1 MSKLRSLIVWSIVFT
16 QVWTPVLAQTL
27 PISVDRN
34 VAGQKPTVGVTNGVP
49 VVNIAPPSAGGV
61 SNNRYTQF
69 NVGPSGVV
77 LNNSGGASQTQLAGQ
92 VAGNVMLGNQRA
104 TTILNQVTAPNPSQ
118 LMGTL
123 EVAGNRAN
131 VIVANPAG
139 ITCNGCGF
147 LNADRATLTTG
158 RPQVGPDGNIALEVA
173 GGKLRVEG
181 QGLNGTAA
189 SQVDLIA
196 RTLEINAGVWADR
209 LNVTAGAARVDYAT
223 GNATAGTGEGPAPV
237 VALDTAALGGMYAN
251 SIRLIGTEAG
261 VGVNVG
267 GNLVALT
274 GDLEVSASGD
284 VRIAPSAAVQ
294 AARDLR
300 LASGRD
306 VAVDGAAQA
315 AGNVALAAGGNAAIT
330 GAVGAGGSIDVNAA
344 GNVSVA
350 AQASVQT
357 QGALRV
363 AAGQDLSLG
372 GSLLMGGQDVR
383 VESARNVRIGGDI
396 APGGTPPGGGAGT
409 GNAGSGGSSSGS
421 GSGSGSAAGGSN
433 AGNGGTAGTATGA
446 AQVGTNSSGLVTAA
460 GAVALKAGRDMVLP
474 GQVTAAGALHAQAGG
489 DLTTGATAQ
498 IQSGGPAQIRA
509 SADLN
514 LGGLVGARG
523 DLSLMAGRD
532 ARVTGKGSAT
542 GRIGID
548 AARDLRMDAPAQ
560 WDAEGEIAAKA
571 GAGMTLAGTLRANGN
586 TALTA
591 GQTLAVDGTI
601 TAASGSMTVL
611 TDGDVALGANAQL
624 AAAGP
629 VGLTAGGSLQSLGKV
644 TSLKDLS
651 MQAAR
656 DMTLDGATLA
666 TGDLQVQA
674 GETLATSSA
683 SRQQADGSVT
693 AMAGDAS
700 LAGAFIAG
708 QSAQI
713 TTQGS
718 LRVDGTLL
726 ADAGTLQAASGGD
739 MTLGSAS
746 TLQAAQQLTAQAG
759 GNLLANGAL
768 SGEADIHLSA
778 DSRAELNGKT
788 VANGTL
794 RAEAGTDLTVGQGG
808 LAQGNANLFLGAGQ
822 DLRVAGTAG
831 TAEPAAGQAG
841 LLQAQAARDLFVTGL
856 VTAGTPASLTAQRNL
871 GVDGTVAALAGNLTA
886 DAGGQ
891 LRVGATGRMQAA
903 QNLTA
908 QSGADLASD
917 GVIVAGG
924 GLTLAASGDARL
936 GGTAAALGEAGA
948 GNFLVSGRD
957 VIAKQGA
964 QLQAA
969 GTLTAQAQR
978 DVSAAGALASVGD
991 MMLSAA
997 RDARVDGTAASDAN
1011 LTLTGR
1017 NVAVG
1022 AAGLAQAAGTLTS
1035 TAQGTLLAA
1044 GSMLAG
1050 ITQTLSAGSGM
1061 TLNGTVA
1068 ALEGDLKLETQNG
1081 NLDTGSASS
1090 LQAGAALTATA
1101 GGALNLMGSAAA
1113 GQAMTLRAGGD
1124 AALGGVA
1131 ATQAGNVTID
1141 AQGALSTTA
1150 DGRIQSAAD
1159 IGLRSGSLLKNAGIV
1174 SAAGAASLL
1183 SDTGLTNTGSVLA
1196 GGDVTAT
1203 AKSALNNSGRFI
1215 AGVGEDGTL
1224 SLPGSVNLTAAFI
1237 THPGIS
1243 AAGKDMTL
1251 AAGGMDMSGGNVS
1264 AVGKLGL
1271 TTSGDITTR
1280 NAVLHG
1286 GSVDIAAANLRNQDG
1301 KITSAGEAV
1310 VKLGGELDNTA
1321 GLIAAAGDAR
1331 IDAARIGNAGG
1342 TLAGANLTL
1351 VATGTVDNQGGLI
1364 QADDTLTLNAASL
1377 DNRATLTAS
1386 GSPPKGVLAK
1396 TATIV
1401 AGGINNQSG
1410 AISAGQDLTLD
1421 TGDLD
1426 NTGGNIAAERYA
1438 TIKAAMLKNHQGK
1451 LLAGERLAVTI
1462 HALQGLG
1469 LLQSAQDLSFTY
1481 TGSLNQT
1488 GDLAAGRDLTMSVG
1502 GNMDN
1507 SATVSAG
1514 RDLTITANALNNQAS
1529 GELLAGRNNT
1539 INVTNGLTNS
1549 GLIDGGATHINAGRV
1564 DNFGRIYGNTIAIR
1578 AGEIVNGAG
1587 PGGGAVIASRG
1598 DLDIGVGSL
1607 VNREHGLI
1615 YAAGDMRIG
1624 SALDA
1629 NRKAI
1634 GQAASL
1640 VNASATIE
1648 AAGNAVISAVSLQ
1661 NINTNYASEVV
1672 PVLTV
1677 PKVYVTPAGSTEMYD
1692 MESNWFCVKDR
1703 PRCEKGIDLLE
1714 NDSQHGFLLPSDNY
1728 PASRYGPPF
1737 DYAPWYTGITDD
1749 EGPIARVE
1757 VPRRILCSITND
1769 IEVCTPETRFGDN
1782 WVYPPV
1788 THPYGTD
1795 ERVWAVFGVTP
1806 PVGPEPQWVPRDP
1819 PCRANDGAC
1828 HAAEKV
1834 RRQAYE
1840 EAHYAYKVPFDE
1852 LDARIAAFNLDF
1864 QNRMRYTLT
1873 IYDVQETVTETRTIS
1888 SDPGKILSGG
1898 AMTLVGTVT
1907 NDKSQIAAG
1916 GSLSVSGPA
1925 INNIGA
1931 GGERVV
1937 TRVGRAILSQPSGR
1951 KRKEHIEDYNRT
1963 LAAEPIELPVGTSG
1977 GNLSVSLSGA
1987 APGANGATATGPVL
2001 VASLGLPGGNVVR
2014 TVSNPA
2020 TIPDSQLFAVNGTP
2034 DAPYV
2039 VATDPRFIGNHESVS
2054 SDYLFGLLQQPGAPV
2069 GNAGASGAIK
2079 TGLGNTP
2086 GGLNALIPAD
2096 AKFLTPSG
2104 EPRRLGDGFYEQ
2116 KLVSDQILATTGQ
2129 RFLDGFGDND
2139 SQYKQLLANGAQFAL
2154 NNGIKLG
2161 AALTDSQQR
2170 QLTTDLVWLVE
2181 QTITLPDGTTET
2193 VLVPQVYLL
2202 VREGD
2207 LKGDGTLMAGRDVK
2221 LAADGDITNSGTIG
2235 ARDAT
2240 VMTAANIVNQAGGRI
2255 QGAVVDLAARED
2267 LINLVSLIKGDNV
2280 ALSAGRDIALTST
2293 SASENNGATWGS
2305 YVSGVSRVDA
2315 GNLSMQAG
2323 RDINLTA
2330 AQVTATEDARLQAGR
2345 DINLATLQESHGES
2359 LVRNKKN
2366 RHDLSTGSE
2375 VGSSIAA
2382 DGNVTLIAGQDVNAR
2397 AADVTAGE
2405 QLAVAAGRDINI
2417 GAGEA
2422 SASARDEMYYKTKGF
2437 LSSKSTHSVDSQ
2449 AWTQAQGST
2458 FSGDAAVFQAGRDFS
2473 LNASQVV
2480 TTNDLVVD
2488 AGRDLSVTAG
2498 TNTYGES
2505 HYKRVKKSGLSTG
2518 GLGISYK
2525 SSDAKSLQTVDW
2537 MTQSDARSLLGATGG
2552 NVIITGGR
2560 DVLIAGSDVV
2570 AGRAAGDTKG
2580 KTGNIDIQGGNVAI
2594 VAGRDVETTH
2604 SEYSLK
2610 ESGFGVAVVG
2620 TVMDTVKNLSNAGS
2634 VKSKGHELAHSG
2646 ATTPGVSF
2654 SYSSSKSSGS
2664 FDSHSQVSSGSS
2676 LSAAGDI
2683 VVRATGSGVRD
2694 ASGRAQDGDVVISGS
2709 SLRAQ
2714 GGVVLDAQR
2723 DIAVVGSDNRQTQ
2736 TSEESSKST
2745 NFSFGSMSLGDIGR
2759 AVDGGPNASG
2769 VKMFPYGSQSA
2780 QSDELSSGTW
2790 QTSSLITGNTVH
2802 LNSRDGDIRIAGSAI
2817 DAINN
2822 VGLLANRGSIVIDT
2836 GSATRDHS
2844 SSYSNKTVGD
2854 LGREG
2859 NGFSVGVRSSSG
2871 SLNERSSTPSAAG
2884 STITSHLGDVSI
2896 VAMDDVLVRGS
2907 DIRAGRD
2914 LLMAGQSVAIE
2925 GSYDTSV
2932 YRQFQETS
2940 QIGVTISASNPV
2952 VSAVQSTNRMREAA
2966 QETNNGRLQAIAA
2979 VAAGLAAKNAYDAVA
2994 KDPAK
2999 VGGININVDF
3009 GASSASQTSSGQSS
3023 TASGAAISAGRDM
3036 TIIAAGKGD
3045 QSDIIVSGSDLAAG
3059 RNMVL
3064 DAQGDILLTAQQN
3077 TASQKTDGKSSS
3089 ASIGAGFSIGG
3100 TQNGVSINLGAGGS
3114 KNKSNGEDVTWNNTH
3129 VQAGNV
3135 LTMKSGGDTVLRGAQ
3150 ATGDRILATVGGDL
3164 VIESLQ
3170 DISNY
3175 TARDRS
3181 VGVHVSLCIPPICYG
3196 ASSVSGNY
3204 GNTKINSEY
3213 ASVTEQSG
3221 LWAGDGGFQ
3230 LDVAKNTGL
3239 IGGVIASSDKAVAD
3253 GKNVLITGT
3262 LTSRDVENRASY
3274 EGQSIQLGGGVSFG
3288 GGNEG
3293 GKDKSNIGTDGKGE
3307 VAGGTKATPNSN
3319 LPSSNGVSMG
3329 VPVVAGASGEASS
3342 TTLSGISGGTIVIR
3356 DEAGQKAL
3364 TGQTVDEVIAGL
3376 NRDTKDTL
3384 NSLDPIF
3391 DEKEIRAGFEIVGE
3405 ASRQVGQFLSN
3416 RAEER
3421 QTAKERSEDKTLS
3434 YAERAKAAQDYA
3446 ELESKWGAQGSYSQW
3461 ATIILGAA
3469 SGNVTGGTGQFIQA
3483 AAVNYLQTLG
3493 AAKVKELSSAL
3504 GGEGS
3509 VGHAALHAVLGCAGA
3524 AAQHASCG
3532 AGGAGA
3538 LSGVV
3543 LSKLLESM
3551 DGANGKDLSPD
3562 EAQAR
3567 VNLIS
3572 SIVAGIAASI
3582 DPAAAVP
3589 AEIAARIEAE
3599 NNSQYRNRDKV
3610 ARMKAELVGRLEAE
3624 CGNDNGC
3631 LQAGWAEADRMTA
3644 SYDEVLTLTHYPDL
3658 TKEKA
3663 DALAQAVLDLAPGVS
3678 NASALYELVTGM
3690 TATGDE
3696 ANRYF
3701 AAIGLVPLAGGMI
3714 KKGGQAI
3721 HMFAEGDK
3729 ALDVAKVGGT
3739 LEDVVATGN
3748 HQLDGK
3754 WFDANGLPL
3763 PVPPSV
3769 GAAGRVPNVLQT
3781 GGHTLNKSTANALN
3795 EAFGEN
3801 LTSRDWGRALEA
3813 LKQDSGKM
3821 RNDVHGRILDNGD
3834 YVSKTGEVIGN
3845 IGDYLP

>member
-1 MSKLRSLIVWSIVFT
+1 MMSKLRSLIVWSIVFT

-181 QGLNGTAA
+181 QGLNGNAT

-223 GNATAGTGEGPAPV
+223 GNATAGPGEGPAPV

-306 VAVDGAAQA
+306 VSVDGAAQA
-315 AGNVALAAGGNAAIT
+315 AGNVALAAGGNAAIS

-350 AQASVQT
+350 AQAAVQT

-372 GSLLMGGQDVR
+372 GSLLMGGNDVR

-586 TALTA
+586 TVLTA

-651 MQAAR
+651 MLAAR
-656 DMTLDGATLA
+656 DMTLGGATLA

-700 LAGAFIAG
+700 LAGALIAG

-718 LRVDGTLL
+718 LQVDGTLL

-759 GNLLANGAL
+759 GNLLANGAV

-778 DSRAELNGKT
+778 DSRAELNGNT

-794 RAEAGTDLTVGQGG
+794 RAEAGTDLTVGQSG

-841 LLQAQAARDLFVTGL
+841 LLQAQATRDLFVTGL

-891 LRVGATGRMQAA
+891 LRVGANGRMQAA

-1068 ALEGDLKLETQNG
+1068 ALEGDLKLETQHG

-1101 GGALNLMGSAAA
+1101 GGALSVMGSAAA
-1113 GQAMTLRAGGD
+1113 GQGMTLRAGGD
-1124 AALGGVA
+1124 TTLGGVA

-1159 IGLRSGSLLKNAGIV
+1159 IGLRSSSLLKNAGIV

-1196 GGDVTAT
+1196 GSDVTAT
-1203 AKSALNNSGRFI
+1203 AKNALNNSGRFI

-1251 AAGGMDMSGGNVS
+1251 VAGGMDLSGGNVS

-1271 TTSGDITTR
+1271 TTAGDITTR

-1301 KITSAGEAV
+1301 KITSASEAV

-1331 IDAARIGNAGG
+1331 IDASRIGNAGG

-1351 VATGTVDNQGGLI
+1351 VATGAVDNQGGLI

-1386 GSPPKGVLAK
+1386 GTPPKGVLAK

-1421 TGDLD
+1421 TGELD

-1462 HALQGLG
+1462 QALQGLG

-1564 DNFGRIYGNTIAIR
+1564 DNFGRIYGNSIAIR

-1677 PKVYVTPAGSTEMYD
+1677 PKVYVTPAGSAEMYD

-1757 VPRRILCSITND
+1757 VPRRIHCSITND

-1828 HAAEKV
+1828 YAAEKV

-1963 LAAEPIELPVGTSG
+1963 LAAEAIELPVGTSG

-2039 VATDPRFIGNHESVS
+2039 VATDPRFIGNHEAVS

-2161 AALTDSQQR
+2161 AALTDAQQR

-2221 LAADGDITNSGTIG
+2221 LAAHGDITNSGTIG

-2255 QGAVVDLAARED
+2255 QGAIVDLAARED

-2305 YVSGVSRVDA
+2305 YISGVSRVDA

-2366 RHDLSTGSE
+2366 RHDLSTSSE

-2382 DGNVTLIAGQDVNAR
+2382 DGNLTLIAGQDVNAR

-2405 QLAVAAGRDINI
+2405 QLAVGAGRDINLM
-2417 GAGEA
+2417 AGVQTG
-2422 SASARDEMYYKTKGF
+2422 SAYDESHYTKKGF
-2437 LSSKSTHSVDSQ
+2437 MSSKTTHIKKAVDWEQSL
-2449 AWTQAQGST
+2449 ATT
-2458 FSGDAAVFQAGRDFS
+2458 FTGDTAV
-2473 LNASQVV
+2473 LM
-2480 TTNDLVVD
+2480 
-2488 AGRDLSVTAG
+2488 AGRDLNVSGSNVGAQMDLVLSAERDVNILAG
-2498 TNTYGES
+2498 QNAQDSYD
-2505 HYKRVKKSGLSTG
+2505 YKMVKKSGFGAMG
-2518 GLGISYK
+2518 GLSYGSRK
-2525 SSDAKSLQTVDW
+2525 QTDSLDSKKVFHNASTVG
-2537 MTQSDARSLLGATGG
+2537 SVEG
-2552 NVIITGGR
+2552 
-2560 DVLIAGSDVV
+2560 DVLINAGNALNITGSNVIARQGDITLIGKEVNIGAAFDTTQEREFHEIKQSGLTLTASTPIADAV
-2570 AGRAAGDTKG
+2570 QTGVRMADAAGKTDNSVMKG
-2580 KTGNIDIQGGNVAI
+2580 
-2594 VAGRDVETTH
+2594 
-2604 SEYSLK
+2604 
-2610 ESGFGVAVVG
+2610 
-2620 TVMDTVKNLSNAGS
+2620 
-2634 VKSKGHELAHSG
+2634 LAG
-2646 ATTPGVSF
+2646 ATTA
-2654 SYSSSKSSGS
+2654 
-2664 FDSHSQVSSGSS
+2664 
-2676 LSAAGDI
+2676 L
-2683 VVRATGSGVRD
+2683 
-2694 ASGRAQDGDVVISGS
+2694 
-2709 SLRAQ
+2709 
-2714 GGVVLDAQR
+2714 
-2723 DIAVVGSDNRQTQ
+2723 
-2736 TSEESSKST
+2736 
-2745 NFSFGSMSLGDIGR
+2745 
-2759 AVDGGPNASG
+2759 
-2769 VKMFPYGSQSA
+2769 
-2780 QSDELSSGTW
+2780 
-2790 QTSSLITGNTVH
+2790 
-2802 LNSRDGDIRIAGSAI
+2802 
-2817 DAINN
+2817 
-2822 VGLLANRGSIVIDT
+2822 
-2836 GSATRDHS
+2836 
-2844 SSYSNKTVGD
+2844 
-2854 LGREG
+2854 
-2859 NGFSVGVRSSSG
+2859 
-2871 SLNERSSTPSAAG
+2871 
-2884 STITSHLGDVSI
+2884 
-2896 VAMDDVLVRGS
+2896 
-2907 DIRAGRD
+2907 
-2914 LLMAGQSVAIE
+2914 
-2925 GSYDTSV
+2925 
-2932 YRQFQETS
+2932 
-2940 QIGVTISASNPV
+2940 
-2952 VSAVQSTNRMREAA
+2952 
-2966 QETNNGRLQAIAA
+2966 AA
-2979 VAAGLAAKNAYDAVA
+2979 VNAYDAVQQA
-2994 KDPAK
+2994 ANVKDANA
-2999 VGGININVDF
+2999 VQQAGGVSIKLSLGSSKSSSTTDRN
-3009 GASSASQTSSGQSS
+3009 ASSAFGS
-3023 TASGAAISAGRDM
+3023 TV
-3036 TIIAAGKGD
+3036 AAGK
-3045 QSDIIVSGSDLAAG
+3045 DLT
-3059 RNMVL
+3059 VV
-3064 DAQGDILLTAQQN
+3064 AQGAGKDSNITVTGSALSAGNNAVLKAEGDIVLEAARN
-3077 TASQKTDGKSSS
+3077 VFEQKTSSKSSS
-3089 ASIGAGFSIGG
+3089 ASIGIGYSSG
-3100 TQNGVSINLGAGGS
+3100 GQQNGFTLELGASVGRGNANGKDESWTNTNVTAGNVLAIQSGGDTTLKGAAAKADQIIASVGGNLLLESLQDSSKYDS
-3114 KNKSNGEDVTWNNTH
+3114 KNKS
-3129 VQAGNV
+3129 AGF
-3135 LTMKSGGDTVLRGAQ
+3135 G
-3150 ATGDRILATVGGDL
+3150 I
-3164 VIESLQ
+3164 
-3170 DISNY
+3170 
-3175 TARDRS
+3175 
-3181 VGVHVSLCIPPICYG
+3181 SLCIPPYCVGSSSISAN
-3196 ASSVSGNY
+3196 ASTG
-3204 GNTKINSEY
+3204 KINSNFKT
-3213 ASVTEQSG
+3213 VTEQTG
-3221 LWAGDGGFQ
+3221 LWAGDGGF
-3230 LDVAKNTGL
+3230 LIDVKNNTTL
-3239 IGGVIASSDKAVAD
+3239 IGSVIASSDKAVAD
-3253 GKNVLITGT
+3253 GLNKLTTGT
-3262 LTSRDVENRASY
+3262 LVTEDLKNTARYSGSQV
-3274 EGQSIQLGGGVSFG
+3274 SIGGGFGFG
-3288 GGNEG
+3288 GKSGDSDLGTTKG
-3293 GKDKSNIGTDGKGE
+3293 GQ
-3307 VAGGTKATPNSN
+3307 VAGGASKDAGTSVSTGSSGFGMGTPI
-3319 LPSSNGVSMG
+3319 
-3329 VPVVAGASGEASS
+3329 VVAASGNSSS
-3342 TTLSGISGGTIVIR
+3342 TTQSGISGGTIVIR
-3356 DEAGQKAL
+3356 DEAGQLAL
-3364 TGQTVDEVIAGL
+3364 TGNTAAETISAL
-3376 NRDTKDTL
+3376 NRDTSDTL
-3384 NSLDPIF
+3384 NALKPIF
-3391 DEKEIRAGFEIVGE
+3391 DKEKIEAGFEIASE
-3405 ASRQVGQFLSN
+3405 AQRQMGQFLTN
-3416 RAEER
+3416 RA
-3421 QTAKERSEDKTLS
+3421 KEADALEKAMKSEADPTK
-3434 YAERAKAAQDYA
+3434 YA
-3446 ELESKWGAQGSYSQW
+3446 ELKNQYDDAKLWLPGGTYRQIANAVMAATGSNVTGAASDIAQKAVVSYVQQ
-3461 ATIILGAA
+3461 LGAA
-3469 SGNVTGGTGQFIQA
+3469 QVGEWVSKGWIRDG
-3483 AAVNYLQTLG
+3483 
-3493 AAKVKELSSAL
+3493 SA
-3504 GGEGS
+3504 E
-3509 VGHAALHAVLGCAGA
+3509 HAALQGIVGCAGA
-3524 AAQHASCG
+3524 AASGQRCG
-3532 AGGAGA
+3532 AGATGG
-3538 LSGVV
+3538 
-3543 LSKLLESM
+3543 
-3551 DGANGKDLSPD
+3551 
-3562 EAQAR
+3562 
-3567 VNLIS
+3567 
-3572 SIVAGIAASI
+3572 
-3582 DPAAAVP
+3582 AAAVVINALLDSTAGGTNEERESRRNLVATIIAGAAVVAGADGLATITNAAV
-3589 AEIAARIEAE
+3589 AELD
-3599 NNSQYRNRDKV
+3599 NNSLDPKLHQSLINR
-3610 ARMKAELVGRLEAE
+3610 
-3624 CGNDNGC
+3624 
-3631 LQAGWAEADRMTA
+3631 
-3644 SYDEVLTLTHYPDL
+3644 
-3658 TKEKA
+3658 
-3663 DALAQAVLDLAPGVS
+3663 LAQADRLEPEEYDDLIRRIKAAHAEGTQQAMDQMKSVFGPEAIAETRAALEAMLGSGSACGMVPSCALQLTNSIKELDSLQNQYETQKLLTPKIDAGLMIFDLATSGILGTVR
-3678 NASALYELVTGM
+3678 NAGTTTLRMILTRAAGDSLEGAAAKLAYADGAKLVVHNGEVLGHDGTVLARQNSVTGKYESV
-3690 TATGDE
+3690 G
-3696 ANRYF
+3696 
-3701 AAIGLVPLAGGMI
+3701 PL
-3714 KKGGQAI
+3714 
-3721 HMFAEGDK
+3721 E
-3729 ALDVAKVGGT
+3729 LP
-3739 LEDVVATGN
+3739 
-3748 HQLDGK
+3748 
-3754 WFDANGLPL
+3754 PL
-3763 PVPPSV
+3763 PVTS
-3769 GAAGRVPNVLQT
+3769 
-3781 GGHTLNKSTANALN
+3781 GGTANAATGGKLADDLIARMTKPKVEDVGLAQLMDELYRDGAKIGSGSTADAVRFELATGGSVGGKHHVQKAENYSVSLQRWLN
-3795 EAFGEN
+3795 ANPNASFSDRSAAEHV
-3801 LTSRDWGRALEA
+3801 LRDMQNALM
-3813 LKQDSGKM
+3813 GK
-3821 RNDVHGRILDNGD
+3821 
-3834 YVSKTGEVIGN
+3834 
-3845 IGDYLP
+3845 

>member
-1 MSKLRSLIVWSIVFT
+1 MMSKLRSLIVWSIVFT

-27 PISVDRN
+27 PISVDKN

-181 QGLNGTAA
+181 QGLNGNAT

-223 GNATAGTGEGPAPV
+223 GNATAGPGEGPAPI

-344 GNVSVA
+344 GNVSIA
-350 AQASVQT
+350 AQAAVQT

-433 AGNGGTAGTATGA
+433 AGNGGAAGTATGA

-489 DLTTGATAQ
+489 DLTTGETAQ

-542 GRIGID
+542 GRIDID

-571 GAGMTLAGTLRANGN
+571 GAGMALAGTLRANGN

-656 DMTLDGATLA
+656 DVTLDGATLA

-683 SRQQADGSVT
+683 SRQQADGSVM

-700 LAGAFIAG
+700 LAGALIAG

-718 LRVDGTLL
+718 LQVDGTLL

-759 GNLLANGAL
+759 GNLLANGAV

-778 DSRAELNGKT
+778 DCRAELNGKT

-831 TAEPAAGQAG
+831 TAESAGQAG

-886 DAGGQ
+886 DTGGQ

-924 GLTLAASGDARL
+924 GLTLAATGDARL

-948 GNFLVSGRD
+948 GNFLVTGRD

-1068 ALEGDLKLETQNG
+1068 ALEGDLTLETQHG

-1124 AALGGVA
+1124 ATLGGVA

-1141 AQGALSTTA
+1141 ARGALSTTA

-1196 GGDVTAT
+1196 GGDVIAT
-1203 AKSALNNSGRFI
+1203 AKNALNNSGRFI

-1251 AAGGMDMSGGNVS
+1251 VAGGMDLSGGNVS

-1271 TTSGDITTR
+1271 TTAGDITTR

-1286 GSVDIAAANLRNQDG
+1286 GSVDIAASNLRNQDG
-1301 KITSAGEAV
+1301 KITSASEAV
-1310 VKLGGELDNTA
+1310 VKLSGELDNTA
-1321 GLIAAAGDAR
+1321 GLIAAANDAR
-1331 IDAARIGNAGG
+1331 IDASRIGNAGG

-1351 VATGTVDNQGGLI
+1351 VATGAVDNQGGLI

-1421 TGDLD
+1421 TGELD

-1462 HALQGLG
+1462 QALQGLG

-1672 PVLTV
+1672 PVQKA
-1677 PKVYVTPAGSTEMYD
+1677 PKIYVTPAGTTDMYD
-1692 MESNWFCVKDR
+1692 METHWLCDKVTALCGKTPDWLDDDPER
-1703 PRCEKGIDLLE
+1703 R
-1714 NDSQHGFLLPSDNY
+1714 FLLPSTRY
-1728 PASRYGPPF
+1728 PYERYGPPF
-1737 DYAPWYTGITDD
+1737 DYTRGGRGQSGVNTPISLAYKPAVYTCNGGDAGECYD
-1749 EGPIARVE
+1749 VPEDFLYSLDARVW
-1757 VPRRILCSITND
+1757 S
-1769 IEVCTPETRFGDN
+1769 
-1782 WVYPPV
+1782 
-1788 THPYGTD
+1788 
-1795 ERVWAVFGVTP
+1795 VFGVTP
-1806 PVGPEPQWVPRDP
+1806 PAPLPYWREPANPCYGNQPR
-1819 PCRANDGAC
+1819 CVQE
-1828 HAAEKV
+1828 AEQ
-1834 RRQAYE
+1834 RLAYE
-1840 EAHYAYKVPFDE
+1840 NAYAAYKAAYLE
-1852 LDARIAAFNLDF
+1852 LDQRIREFNADF
-1864 QNRMRYTLT
+1864 RTRLVGTFTYYVVEET
-1873 IYDVQETVTETRTIS
+1873 ITETRTLS
-1888 SDPGKILSGG
+1888 SDPGQILSGG
-1898 AMTLVGTVT
+1898 SMTLVGTVT

-1916 GSLSVSGPA
+1916 GTLSVSGPA

-1931 GGERVV
+1931 GGQRVI
-1937 TRVGRAILSQPSGR
+1937 TRVGTATVTQPRDSD
-1951 KRKEHIEDYNRT
+1951 RKEYSEAYNRT
-1963 LAAEPIELPVGTSG
+1963 LAAGSIELPVGTSG

-2020 TIPDSQLFAVNGTP
+2020 TIPDSQLFAVSGTP

-2086 GGLNALIPAD
+2086 GGLNALIPAG

-2139 SQYKQLLANGAQFAL
+2139 SQYKQLLANGAHFAL

-2161 AALTDSQQR
+2161 AALTEAQQR

-2221 LAADGDITNSGTIG
+2221 LTAGGDINNSGTIG

-2255 QGAVVDLAARED
+2255 QSAIVDLAARED

-2305 YVSGVSRVDA
+2305 YISGVSRVDA

-2382 DGNVTLIAGQDVNAR
+2382 DGNLTLIAGQDVNAR

-2405 QLAVAAGRDINI
+2405 QLAVGAGRDINLM
-2417 GAGEA
+2417 AGVQTG
-2422 SASARDEMYYKTKGF
+2422 SAYDESHYTKKGF
-2437 LSSKSTHSVDSQ
+2437 MSSKTTHIKKAVDWEQSL
-2449 AWTQAQGST
+2449 ATT
-2458 FSGDAAVFQAGRDFS
+2458 FTGDTAV
-2473 LNASQVV
+2473 LM
-2480 TTNDLVVD
+2480 
-2488 AGRDLSVTAG
+2488 AGRDLNVSGSNVGAQMDLVLSAERDVNILAG
-2498 TNTYGES
+2498 QNAQDSYD
-2505 HYKRVKKSGLSTG
+2505 YKMVKKSGFGAMG
-2518 GLGISYK
+2518 GLSYGSRK
-2525 SSDAKSLQTVDW
+2525 QTDSLDSKKVFHNASTVG
-2537 MTQSDARSLLGATGG
+2537 SVEG
-2552 NVIITGGR
+2552 
-2560 DVLIAGSDVV
+2560 DVLINAGNALNITGSNVIARQGDITLIGKEVNIGAAFDTTQEREFHEIKQSGLTLTASTPIADAV
-2570 AGRAAGDTKG
+2570 QTGVRMADAAGKTDNSVMKG
-2580 KTGNIDIQGGNVAI
+2580 
-2594 VAGRDVETTH
+2594 
-2604 SEYSLK
+2604 
-2610 ESGFGVAVVG
+2610 
-2620 TVMDTVKNLSNAGS
+2620 
-2634 VKSKGHELAHSG
+2634 LAG
-2646 ATTPGVSF
+2646 ATTA
-2654 SYSSSKSSGS
+2654 
-2664 FDSHSQVSSGSS
+2664 
-2676 LSAAGDI
+2676 L
-2683 VVRATGSGVRD
+2683 
-2694 ASGRAQDGDVVISGS
+2694 
-2709 SLRAQ
+2709 
-2714 GGVVLDAQR
+2714 
-2723 DIAVVGSDNRQTQ
+2723 
-2736 TSEESSKST
+2736 
-2745 NFSFGSMSLGDIGR
+2745 
-2759 AVDGGPNASG
+2759 
-2769 VKMFPYGSQSA
+2769 
-2780 QSDELSSGTW
+2780 
-2790 QTSSLITGNTVH
+2790 
-2802 LNSRDGDIRIAGSAI
+2802 
-2817 DAINN
+2817 
-2822 VGLLANRGSIVIDT
+2822 
-2836 GSATRDHS
+2836 
-2844 SSYSNKTVGD
+2844 
-2854 LGREG
+2854 
-2859 NGFSVGVRSSSG
+2859 
-2871 SLNERSSTPSAAG
+2871 
-2884 STITSHLGDVSI
+2884 
-2896 VAMDDVLVRGS
+2896 
-2907 DIRAGRD
+2907 
-2914 LLMAGQSVAIE
+2914 
-2925 GSYDTSV
+2925 
-2932 YRQFQETS
+2932 
-2940 QIGVTISASNPV
+2940 
-2952 VSAVQSTNRMREAA
+2952 
-2966 QETNNGRLQAIAA
+2966 AA
-2979 VAAGLAAKNAYDAVA
+2979 VNAYDAVQQA
-2994 KDPAK
+2994 ANVKDANA
-2999 VGGININVDF
+2999 VQQAGGVSIKLSLGSSKSSSTTDRN
-3009 GASSASQTSSGQSS
+3009 ASSAFGS
-3023 TASGAAISAGRDM
+3023 TV
-3036 TIIAAGKGD
+3036 AAGK
-3045 QSDIIVSGSDLAAG
+3045 DLT
-3059 RNMVL
+3059 VV
-3064 DAQGDILLTAQQN
+3064 AQGAGKDSNITVTGSTLSAGNNAVLKAEGDIVLEAARN
-3077 TASQKTDGKSSS
+3077 VFEQKTTSKSSS
-3089 ASIGAGFSIGG
+3089 ASIGIGYSSG
-3100 TQNGVSINLGAGGS
+3100 GQQNGFTLELGASVGRGNANGKDESWTNTNVTAGNVLAIQSGGDTTLKGAAAKADQIIASVGGNLLLESLQDSSKYDS
-3114 KNKSNGEDVTWNNTH
+3114 KNKS
-3129 VQAGNV
+3129 AGF
-3135 LTMKSGGDTVLRGAQ
+3135 G
-3150 ATGDRILATVGGDL
+3150 I
-3164 VIESLQ
+3164 
-3170 DISNY
+3170 
-3175 TARDRS
+3175 
-3181 VGVHVSLCIPPICYG
+3181 SLCIPPYCVGSSSISAN
-3196 ASSVSGNY
+3196 ASTG
-3204 GNTKINSEY
+3204 KINSNFKT
-3213 ASVTEQSG
+3213 VTEQTG
-3221 LWAGDGGFQ
+3221 LWAGDGGF
-3230 LDVAKNTGL
+3230 LIDVKNNTTL
-3239 IGGVIASSDKAVAD
+3239 IGSVIASSDKAVAD
-3253 GKNVLITGT
+3253 GLNKLTTGT
-3262 LTSRDVENRASY
+3262 LVTEDLKNTARYSGSQV
-3274 EGQSIQLGGGVSFG
+3274 SIGGGFGFG
-3288 GGNEG
+3288 GKSGDSDLGTTKG
-3293 GKDKSNIGTDGKGE
+3293 GQ
-3307 VAGGTKATPNSN
+3307 VAGGASKDAGTSVSTGSSGFGMGTPI
-3319 LPSSNGVSMG
+3319 
-3329 VPVVAGASGEASS
+3329 VVAASGNSSS
-3342 TTLSGISGGTIVIR
+3342 TTQSGISGGTIVIR
-3356 DEAGQKAL
+3356 DEAGQLAL
-3364 TGQTVDEVIAGL
+3364 TGNTAAETISAL
-3376 NRDTKDTL
+3376 NRDTSDTL
-3384 NSLDPIF
+3384 NALKPIF
-3391 DEKEIRAGFEIVGE
+3391 DKEKIEAGFEIASE
-3405 ASRQVGQFLSN
+3405 AQRQMGQFLTN
-3416 RAEER
+3416 RA
-3421 QTAKERSEDKTLS
+3421 KEADAL
-3434 YAERAKAAQDYA
+3434 ERAMKSEADPKKYA
-3446 ELESKWGAQGSYSQW
+3446 ELKNQYDDAKLWLPGGTYRQIANAVMAATGSNVTGAASDIAQKAVVSYVQQ
-3461 ATIILGAA
+3461 LGAA
-3469 SGNVTGGTGQFIQA
+3469 QVGEWVSKGWIRDG
-3483 AAVNYLQTLG
+3483 
-3493 AAKVKELSSAL
+3493 SA
-3504 GGEGS
+3504 E
-3509 VGHAALHAVLGCAGA
+3509 HAALQGIVGCAGA
-3524 AAQHASCG
+3524 AASGQSCG
-3532 AGGAGA
+3532 AGATGG
-3538 LSGVV
+3538 
-3543 LSKLLESM
+3543 
-3551 DGANGKDLSPD
+3551 
-3562 EAQAR
+3562 
-3567 VNLIS
+3567 
-3572 SIVAGIAASI
+3572 
-3582 DPAAAVP
+3582 AAAVVINALLDSTAGGTNEERESRRNLVATIIAGAAVVAGADGLATITNAAV
-3589 AEIAARIEAE
+3589 AELD
-3599 NNSQYRNRDKV
+3599 NNSLDPKLHQSLINR
-3610 ARMKAELVGRLEAE
+3610 
-3624 CGNDNGC
+3624 
-3631 LQAGWAEADRMTA
+3631 
-3644 SYDEVLTLTHYPDL
+3644 
-3658 TKEKA
+3658 
-3663 DALAQAVLDLAPGVS
+3663 LAQADRLEPEEYDDLIRRIKAAHAEGTQQAMDQMKSVFGPEAIAETRSALEAMLGSGSACGMVPSCALQLTNSIKELDSLLSQYETQKALTPKIDAGLMIFDLATSGILGAVR
-3678 NASALYELVTGM
+3678 NAGTNTLRMILTRAAGDSLEGAAAKLAYADGAKWVVHNGEVLGHDGTVLARQNSVTGKYESV
-3690 TATGDE
+3690 G
-3696 ANRYF
+3696 
-3701 AAIGLVPLAGGMI
+3701 PL
-3714 KKGGQAI
+3714 
-3721 HMFAEGDK
+3721 E
-3729 ALDVAKVGGT
+3729 LP
-3739 LEDVVATGN
+3739 
-3748 HQLDGK
+3748 
-3754 WFDANGLPL
+3754 PL
-3763 PVPPSV
+3763 PVTS
-3769 GAAGRVPNVLQT
+3769 
-3781 GGHTLNKSTANALN
+3781 GGTANAVTGGKLADDLIARMTKPKVEDVGLAHLMDELYRDGAKIGTGSTADAVRFELATGGSVGGKHHVQKAKNYSVSLQRWLN
-3795 EAFGEN
+3795 ANPNASFSDRSAAEYV
-3801 LTSRDWGRALEA
+3801 LRDMQNALM
-3813 LKQDSGKM
+3813 GK
-3821 RNDVHGRILDNGD
+3821 
-3834 YVSKTGEVIGN
+3834 
-3845 IGDYLP
+3845 

>member
-1 MSKLRSLIVWSIVFT
+1 M
-16 QVWTPVLAQTL
+16 LAQTL
-27 PISVDRN
+27 PISVDKN

-181 QGLNGTAA
+181 QGLNGTAT

-223 GNATAGTGEGPAPV
+223 GNATAGPGEGPAPV

-274 GDLEVSASGD
+274 GDLQVSASGD

-315 AGNVALAAGGNAAIT
+315 AGNVALAAGGNAAIS

-350 AQASVQT
+350 AQAAVQT

-433 AGNGGTAGTATGA
+433 AGNGGAAGTATGA

-560 WDAEGEIAAKA
+560 WDAEGEIVAKA

-591 GQTLAVDGTI
+591 GQTLSVDGTI

-683 SRQQADGSVT
+683 SRQQADGSVI

-759 GNLLANGAL
+759 GNLLSNGAV

-778 DSRAELNGKT
+778 DSRAELNGNT

-794 RAEAGTDLTVGQGG
+794 RAEAGTDLTVGLGA

-841 LLQAQAARDLFVTGL
+841 LLQAQATRDLFVTGL

-903 QNLTA
+903 QNLIA

-924 GLTLAASGDARL
+924 GLTLAATGDARL

-948 GNFLVSGRD
+948 GNLLVTGRD

-1011 LTLTGR
+1011 LILTGR

-1068 ALEGDLKLETQNG
+1068 ALEGDLTLETQHG

-1090 LQAGAALTATA
+1090 LQAGAAVTATA
-1101 GGALNLMGSAAA
+1101 GGALNVMGSAAA
-1113 GQAMTLRAGGD
+1113 GQGMTLRAGGD
-1124 AALGGVA
+1124 ATLGGVA
-1131 ATQAGNVTID
+1131 ATQAGNVTIV

-1159 IGLRSGSLLKNAGIV
+1159 IGLRSGSLLNNAGIV

-1196 GGDVTAT
+1196 GSDVTAT
-1203 AKSALNNSGRFI
+1203 AKNALNNSGRFI

-1251 AAGGMDMSGGNVS
+1251 AAGGMDLSGGNVS

-1286 GSVDIAAANLRNQDG
+1286 GSVDIAATNLRNQDG
-1301 KITSAGEAV
+1301 KITSASEAV
-1310 VKLGGELDNTA
+1310 VELGGELDNTA
-1321 GLIAAAGDAR
+1321 GLIAAANDAR
-1331 IDAARIGNAGG
+1331 IDASRIGNAGG

-1351 VATGTVDNQGGLI
+1351 VATGAVDNQGGLI

-1421 TGDLD
+1421 TGELD

-1607 VNREHGLI
+1607 VNREHALI

-1629 NRKAI
+1629 NRNAI

-1757 VPRRILCSITND
+1757 VPRRIHCSITND

-1828 HAAEKV
+1828 YAAEKV

-1916 GSLSVSGPA
+1916 GTLSVSGPA

-2086 GGLNALIPAD
+2086 GGLNALIPAG

-2154 NNGIKLG
+2154 TNGIKLG
-2161 AALTDSQQR
+2161 AALTDAQQR

-2221 LAADGDITNSGTIG
+2221 LAADGDITNNGTIG

-2255 QGAVVDLAARED
+2255 QGAIVDLAARED

-2305 YVSGVSRVDA
+2305 YISGVSRVDA

-2382 DGNVTLIAGQDVNAR
+2382 DGNLTLIAGQDVNAR

-2405 QLAVAAGRDINI
+2405 QLAVGAGRDINLM
-2417 GAGEA
+2417 AGVQTG
-2422 SASARDEMYYKTKGF
+2422 SAYDESHYTKKGF
-2437 LSSKSTHSVDSQ
+2437 MSSKTTHIKKAVDWEQSL
-2449 AWTQAQGST
+2449 ATT
-2458 FSGDAAVFQAGRDFS
+2458 FTGDTAV
-2473 LNASQVV
+2473 LM
-2480 TTNDLVVD
+2480 
-2488 AGRDLSVTAG
+2488 AGRDLNVSGSNVGAQMDLVLSAERDVNILAG
-2498 TNTYGES
+2498 QNAQDSYD
-2505 HYKRVKKSGLSTG
+2505 YKMVKKSGFGAMG
-2518 GLGISYK
+2518 GLSYGSRK
-2525 SSDAKSLQTVDW
+2525 QTDSLDSKKVFHNASTVG
-2537 MTQSDARSLLGATGG
+2537 SVEG
-2552 NVIITGGR
+2552 
-2560 DVLIAGSDVV
+2560 DVLINAGNALNITGSNVIARQGDITLIGKEVNIGAAFDTTQEREFHEIKQSGLTLTASTPIADAV
-2570 AGRAAGDTKG
+2570 QTGVRMADAAGKTDNSVMKG
-2580 KTGNIDIQGGNVAI
+2580 
-2594 VAGRDVETTH
+2594 
-2604 SEYSLK
+2604 
-2610 ESGFGVAVVG
+2610 
-2620 TVMDTVKNLSNAGS
+2620 
-2634 VKSKGHELAHSG
+2634 LAG
-2646 ATTPGVSF
+2646 ATTA
-2654 SYSSSKSSGS
+2654 
-2664 FDSHSQVSSGSS
+2664 
-2676 LSAAGDI
+2676 L
-2683 VVRATGSGVRD
+2683 
-2694 ASGRAQDGDVVISGS
+2694 
-2709 SLRAQ
+2709 
-2714 GGVVLDAQR
+2714 
-2723 DIAVVGSDNRQTQ
+2723 
-2736 TSEESSKST
+2736 
-2745 NFSFGSMSLGDIGR
+2745 
-2759 AVDGGPNASG
+2759 
-2769 VKMFPYGSQSA
+2769 
-2780 QSDELSSGTW
+2780 
-2790 QTSSLITGNTVH
+2790 
-2802 LNSRDGDIRIAGSAI
+2802 
-2817 DAINN
+2817 
-2822 VGLLANRGSIVIDT
+2822 
-2836 GSATRDHS
+2836 
-2844 SSYSNKTVGD
+2844 
-2854 LGREG
+2854 
-2859 NGFSVGVRSSSG
+2859 
-2871 SLNERSSTPSAAG
+2871 
-2884 STITSHLGDVSI
+2884 
-2896 VAMDDVLVRGS
+2896 
-2907 DIRAGRD
+2907 
-2914 LLMAGQSVAIE
+2914 
-2925 GSYDTSV
+2925 
-2932 YRQFQETS
+2932 
-2940 QIGVTISASNPV
+2940 
-2952 VSAVQSTNRMREAA
+2952 
-2966 QETNNGRLQAIAA
+2966 AA
-2979 VAAGLAAKNAYDAVA
+2979 VNAYDAVQQA
-2994 KDPAK
+2994 ANVKDANA
-2999 VGGININVDF
+2999 VQQAGGVSIKLSLGSSKSSSTTDRN
-3009 GASSASQTSSGQSS
+3009 ASSAFGS
-3023 TASGAAISAGRDM
+3023 TV
-3036 TIIAAGKGD
+3036 AAGK
-3045 QSDIIVSGSDLAAG
+3045 DLT
-3059 RNMVL
+3059 VV
-3064 DAQGDILLTAQQN
+3064 AQGAGKDSNITVTGSTLSAGNNAVLKAEGDIVLEAARN
-3077 TASQKTDGKSSS
+3077 VFEQKTTSKSSS
-3089 ASIGAGFSIGG
+3089 ASIGIGYSSG
-3100 TQNGVSINLGAGGS
+3100 GQQNGFTLELGASVGRGNANGKDESWTNTNVTAGNVLAIQSGGDTTLKGAAAKADQIIASVGGNLLLESLQDSSKYDS
-3114 KNKSNGEDVTWNNTH
+3114 KNKS
-3129 VQAGNV
+3129 AGF
-3135 LTMKSGGDTVLRGAQ
+3135 G
-3150 ATGDRILATVGGDL
+3150 I
-3164 VIESLQ
+3164 
-3170 DISNY
+3170 
-3175 TARDRS
+3175 
-3181 VGVHVSLCIPPICYG
+3181 SLCIPPYCVGSSSISAN
-3196 ASSVSGNY
+3196 ASTG
-3204 GNTKINSEY
+3204 KINSNFKT
-3213 ASVTEQSG
+3213 VTEQTG
-3221 LWAGDGGFQ
+3221 LWAGDGGF
-3230 LDVAKNTGL
+3230 LIDVKNNTTL
-3239 IGGVIASSDKAVAD
+3239 IGSVIASSDKAVAD
-3253 GKNVLITGT
+3253 GLNKLTTGT
-3262 LTSRDVENRASY
+3262 LVTEDLKNTARYSGSQV
-3274 EGQSIQLGGGVSFG
+3274 SIGGGFGFG
-3288 GGNEG
+3288 GKSGDSDLGTTKG
-3293 GKDKSNIGTDGKGE
+3293 GQ
-3307 VAGGTKATPNSN
+3307 VAGGASKDAGTSVSTGSSGFGMGTPI
-3319 LPSSNGVSMG
+3319 
-3329 VPVVAGASGEASS
+3329 VVAASGNSSS
-3342 TTLSGISGGTIVIR
+3342 TTQSGISGGTIVIR
-3356 DEAGQKAL
+3356 DEAGQLAL
-3364 TGQTVDEVIAGL
+3364 TGKTAAETIAGL
-3376 NRDTKDTL
+3376 NRDTSDTL
-3384 NSLDPIF
+3384 NALKPIF
-3391 DEKEIRAGFEIVGE
+3391 DKEKVEAGFEIASE
-3405 ASRQVGQFLSN
+3405 AQRQMGQFLTN
-3416 RAEER
+3416 RA
-3421 QTAKERSEDKTLS
+3421 KEADAL
-3434 YAERAKAAQDYA
+3434 AKALETETDPQRRQ
-3446 ELESKWGAQGSYSQW
+3446 ELTLRLADAAKWQPSGEYRRWLTAITGAI
-3461 ATIILGAA
+3461 A
-3469 SGNVTGGTGQFIQA
+3469 GNVTAPAGQLVQA
-3483 AAVNYLQTLG
+3483 AAVNYLQGL
-3493 AAKVKELSSAL
+3493 AASEVKSLLAEM
-3504 GGEGS
+3504 GEGPKADTARAAM
-3509 VGHAALHAVLGCAGA
+3509 HAIVGCAGA
-3524 AAQHASCG
+3524 VGKGGSCSAG
-3532 AGGAGA
+3532 ALGAGA
-3538 LSGVV
+3538 GSV
-3543 LSKLLESM
+3543 LNALLEGDQKSM
-3551 DGANGKDLSPD
+3551 SAGEKELRRNIIESL
-3562 EAQAR
+3562 
-3567 VNLIS
+3567 
-3572 SIVAGIAASI
+3572 VAGIALTAGVDVS
-3582 DPAAAVP
+3582 DAAFAAVNETENNALSIQQHQSRINEIALCNGQKECERSVDDKYREISAKQRADLRQCDGVADCNEKIAEANAMLAVYDARFNELSEKLRSSGLTP
-3589 AEIAARIEAE
+3589 AENSELEQIFATRLLLDVDRLTAAKNGIEAG
-3599 NNSQYRNRDKV
+3599 SD
-3610 ARMKAELVGRLEAE
+3610 EAK
-3624 CGNDNGC
+3624 
-3631 LQAGWAEADRMTA
+3631 QAAWRAIAEAGLAGASGIGGAIGSSGGKGGGGKNAVGGNAHFNAQEFNGEMLGTRGVQTSSTTLWKGAGSERIDVENPNPGVRAGQIHYQNNDGKKYYYDPNQNVFFDREN
-3644 SYDEVLTLTHYPDL
+3644 DV
-3658 TKEKA
+3658 
-3663 DALAQAVLDLAPGVS
+3663 LAPKSVQK
-3678 NASALYELVTGM
+3678 LLD
-3690 TATGDE
+3690 DE
-3696 ANRYF
+3696 SFSRA
-3701 AAIGLVPLAGGMI
+3701 V
-3714 KKGGQAI
+3714 
-3721 HMFAEGDK
+3721 DK
-3729 ALDVAKVGGT
+3729 ALYGYLG
-3739 LEDVVATGN
+3739 
-3748 HQLDGK
+3748 
-3754 WFDANGLPL
+3754 
-3763 PVPPSV
+3763 
-3769 GAAGRVPNVLQT
+3769 
-3781 GGHTLNKSTANALN
+3781 
-3795 EAFGEN
+3795 
-3801 LTSRDWGRALEA
+3801 SRR
-3813 LKQDSGKM
+3813 
-3821 RNDVHGRILDNGD
+3821 
-3834 YVSKTGEVIGN
+3834 
-3845 IGDYLP
+3845 

>member
-1 MSKLRSLIVWSIVFT
+1 M
-16 QVWTPVLAQTL
+16 LAQTL
-27 PISVDRN
+27 PISVDKN

-181 QGLNGTAA
+181 QGLNGTAT

-274 GDLEVSASGD
+274 GDLQVSASGD

-315 AGNVALAAGGNAAIT
+315 AGNVALAAGRNAAIT

-372 GSLLMGGQDVR
+372 GTLLMGGQDVR
-383 VESARNVRIGGDI
+383 LESARNVRIGGDI

-433 AGNGGTAGTATGA
+433 AGNGGAAGTATGA
-446 AQVGTNSSGLVTAA
+446 AQVGTNSSGLVTAT
-460 GAVALKAGRDMVLP
+460 GAVELKAGRDMVLP

-514 LGGLVGARG
+514 LGGIVGARG

-548 AARDLRMDAPAQ
+548 AARGLRMDAPAQ

-656 DMTLDGATLA
+656 DMMLDGATLA

-700 LAGAFIAG
+700 LAGALIAG

-746 TLQAAQQLTAQAG
+746 TLQAVQQLTAQAG
-759 GNLLANGAL
+759 GNLLANGAV

-794 RAEAGTDLTVGQGG
+794 RAEAGTDLTVGQSG

-891 LRVGATGRMQAA
+891 LRVGANGRMQAA
-903 QNLTA
+903 QNLIA

-924 GLTLAASGDARL
+924 GLTLAATGDARL

-948 GNFLVSGRD
+948 GNLLLTGRD

-997 RDARVDGTAASDAN
+997 RDAGVDGTAASDAN

-1101 GGALNLMGSAAA
+1101 GGALNVMGSAAA

-1124 AALGGVA
+1124 ATLGGVA

-1196 GGDVTAT
+1196 GSDVTAT
-1203 AKSALNNSGRFI
+1203 AKNALNNSGRFI

-1251 AAGGMDMSGGNVS
+1251 VAGGMDLSGGNVS

-1271 TTSGDITTR
+1271 TTSGDITSR

-1301 KITSAGEAV
+1301 KITSASEAI

-1321 GLIAAAGDAR
+1321 GLIAAANDAR
-1331 IDAARIGNAGG
+1331 IDASRIGNAGG

-1351 VATGTVDNQGGLI
+1351 VASGAVDNQGGLI

-1421 TGDLD
+1421 TGELD

-1451 LLAGERLAVTI
+1451 LLAGEGLAVTI

-1672 PVLTV
+1672 PVQKA
-1677 PKVYVTPAGSTEMYD
+1677 PKIYVTPAGTTDMYD
-1692 MESNWFCVKDR
+1692 METHWLCDKVTALCGKTPDWLDDDPER
-1703 PRCEKGIDLLE
+1703 R
-1714 NDSQHGFLLPSDNY
+1714 FLLPSTKY
-1728 PASRYGPPF
+1728 PYERYGPPF
-1737 DYAPWYTGITDD
+1737 DYTRGGRGQSGVNT
-1749 EGPIARVE
+1749 PISLAYKPAVYACNGGDAGECYDVPEDFLYSLDARVW
-1757 VPRRILCSITND
+1757 S
-1769 IEVCTPETRFGDN
+1769 
-1782 WVYPPV
+1782 
-1788 THPYGTD
+1788 
-1795 ERVWAVFGVTP
+1795 VFGVTP
-1806 PVGPEPQWVPRDP
+1806 PAPLPYWREPANPCYGNQPR
-1819 PCRANDGAC
+1819 CVQE
-1828 HAAEKV
+1828 AEQ
-1834 RRQAYE
+1834 RLAYE
-1840 EAHYAYKVPFDE
+1840 NAYAAYKAAYLE
-1852 LDARIAAFNLDF
+1852 LDQRIREFNADF
-1864 QNRMRYTLT
+1864 RTRLVGTFTYYVVEET
-1873 IYDVQETVTETRTIS
+1873 ITETRTLS
-1888 SDPGKILSGG
+1888 SDPGQILSGG
-1898 AMTLVGTVT
+1898 SMTLVGTVT

-1916 GSLSVSGPA
+1916 GTLSVSGPA

-1931 GGERVV
+1931 GGQRVI
-1937 TRVGRAILSQPSGR
+1937 TRVGTATVTQPRDSD
-1951 KRKEHIEDYNRT
+1951 RKEYSEAYNRT
-1963 LAAEPIELPVGTSG
+1963 LAAESIELPVGTSG
-1977 GNLSVSLSGA
+1977 GNVSVSLSGT
-1987 APGANGATATGPVL
+1987 APGASAATATGPVL

-2086 GGLNALIPAD
+2086 GGLNALIPAG

-2154 NNGIKLG
+2154 TNGIKLG
-2161 AALTDSQQR
+2161 AALTDAQQR

-2221 LAADGDITNSGTIG
+2221 LTAGGDINNSGTIG

-2255 QGAVVDLAARED
+2255 QGAIVDLAARED

-2305 YVSGVSRVDA
+2305 YISGVSRVDA

-2382 DGNVTLIAGQDVNAR
+2382 DGNLTLIAGQDVNAR

-2525 SSDAKSLQTVDW
+2525 SSDAKSLQTVDG

-2940 QIGVTISASNPV
+2940 QIGVTISASNPG

-3181 VGVHVSLCIPPICYG
+3181 VGVQVSLCIPPICYG

-3663 DALAQAVLDLAPGVS
+3663 DALAQSVLDLAPGVS

-3714 KKGGQAI
+3714 KKGSQAV
-3721 HMFAEGDK
+3721 HAFAEADK
-3729 ALDVAKVGGT
+3729 GLDVAKVGSSKGDFWSST
-3739 LEDVVATGN
+3739 KYKNPVENAYGHWDKHKSEFPEFQNSKQYVEGAKKFLNDPPPGSLTKTRPNGDVVIYN
-3748 HQLDGK
+3748 IES
-3754 WFDANGLPL
+3754 N
-3763 PVPPSV
+3763 
-3769 GAAGRVPNVLQT
+3769 
-3781 GGHTLNKSTANALN
+3781 
-3795 EAFGEN
+3795 
-3801 LTSRDWGRALEA
+3801 
-3813 LKQDSGKM
+3813 
-3821 RNDVHGRILDNGD
+3821 
-3834 YVSKTGEVIGN
+3834 VIGIKSADGTPRTMFKPEPSQHGFSTN
-3845 IGDYLP
+3845 LEYFHAQ

>member
-1 MSKLRSLIVWSIVFT
+1 MMSKLRSLIVWSIVFT

-350 AQASVQT
+350 AQAAVQT

-421 GSGSGSAAGGSN
+421 SSGSGSGSGSAAGGSN
-433 AGNGGTAGTATGA
+433 AGNGGAAGTATGA

-514 LGGLVGARG
+514 LGGIVGARG

-548 AARDLRMDAPAQ
+548 AARGLRMDAPAQ

-586 TALTA
+586 AALTA
-591 GQTLAVDGTI
+591 GQTLAVDGAI

-700 LAGAFIAG
+700 LAGALIAG

-759 GNLLANGAL
+759 GNLLSNGAV

-778 DSRAELNGKT
+778 DSRAELNGNT

-794 RAEAGTDLTVGQGG
+794 RAEAGTDLTVGQSG

-831 TAEPAAGQAG
+831 TAESAGQAG
-841 LLQAQAARDLFVTGL
+841 LLQAQATRDLFVTGL

-903 QNLTA
+903 QNLIA

-924 GLTLAASGDARL
+924 GLTLAATGDARL

-948 GNFLVSGRD
+948 GNLLVTGRD

-969 GTLTAQAQR
+969 GTLTTQAQR

-1068 ALEGDLKLETQNG
+1068 ALEGDLKLETQHG

-1124 AALGGVA
+1124 ATLGGVA
-1131 ATQAGNVTID
+1131 ATQAGHVTIV

-1159 IGLRSGSLLKNAGIV
+1159 IDLQSGGLLKNAGIV

-1196 GGDVTAT
+1196 GSDVTAT
-1203 AKSALNNSGRFI
+1203 AKNALNNSGRFI

-1251 AAGGMDMSGGNVS
+1251 VAGGMDLSGGNVS

-1286 GSVDIAAANLRNQDG
+1286 GRVDIAAANLRNQDG
-1301 KITSAGEAV
+1301 KITSASGAV
-1310 VKLGGELDNTA
+1310 VKLSGELDNTA
-1321 GLIAAAGDAR
+1321 GLIAAANDAR
-1331 IDAARIGNAGG
+1331 IDASHIGNAGG

-1386 GSPPKGVLAK
+1386 GSPPKGLLAK

-1421 TGDLD
+1421 TGELD

-1607 VNREHGLI
+1607 VNREHALI

-1629 NRKAI
+1629 NRNAI

-1828 HAAEKV
+1828 YAAEKV

-1963 LAAEPIELPVGTSG
+1963 LAAEAIELPVGTSG

-2086 GGLNALIPAD
+2086 GGLNALIPAG

-2104 EPRRLGDGFYEQ
+2104 QPRRLGDGFYEQ

-2154 NNGIKLG
+2154 TNGIKLG
-2161 AALTDSQQR
+2161 AALTDAQQR

-2181 QTITLPDGTTET
+2181 QTITLPDGATET

-2221 LAADGDITNSGTIG
+2221 LTAGGDITNSGTIG

-2255 QGAVVDLAARED
+2255 QGAIVDLAARED

-2330 AQVTATEDARLQAGR
+2330 SQVTATEDARLQAGR

-2366 RHDLSTGSE
+2366 RHDLSTSSE

-2382 DGNVTLIAGQDVNAR
+2382 DGNLTLIAGQDVNAR

-2449 AWTQAQGST
+2449 AWTQALGST
-2458 FSGDAAVFQAGRDFS
+2458 FSGDSAVIQAGRDFS

-2480 TTNDLVVD
+2480 TSNDLVVD

-2525 SSDAKSLQTVDW
+2525 SSDAKSLQTVDG

-2570 AGRAAGDTKG
+2570 AGRAAGDTEG

-2654 SYSSSKSSGS
+2654 SYSSSKSTGS

-2745 NFSFGSMSLGDIGR
+2745 SFSFGSMSLGDIGR

-2790 QTSSLITGNTVH
+2790 QTSSLITGNKVH

-2859 NGFSVGVRSSSG
+2859 SGFSVGVRSSSG

-2914 LLMAGQSVAIE
+2914 LLMAGQSVTIE

-2999 VGGININVDF
+2999 VGGININVDL

-3089 ASIGAGFSIGG
+3089 ASIGVGFSIGG

-3181 VGVHVSLCIPPICYG
+3181 VGVQVSLCIPPICYG

-3288 GGNEG
+3288 GGKEG

-3356 DEAGQKAL
+3356 DETGQKAL
-3364 TGQTVDEVIAGL
+3364 TGQTVAEVIAGL

-3405 ASRQVGQFLSN
+3405 ASRQVGQFLAN
-3416 RAEER
+3416 RAAEIDALKAR
-3421 QTAKERSEDKTLS
+3421 AKDQTLS
-3434 YAERAKAAQDYA
+3434 QAERDQAAVAADKLNG
-3446 ELESKWGAQGSYSQW
+3446 EWGPSGTYRRIVSAIS
-3461 ATIILGAA
+3461 AAA
-3469 SGNVTGGTGQFIQA
+3469 SGNVTGSGAGFVQA
-3483 AAVNYLQTLG
+3483 AAVNYLQSLG
-3493 AAKVKELSSAL
+3493 VSQVKKLADSMGSGADSDAARAL
-3504 GGEGS
+3504 
-3509 VGHAALHAVLGCAGA
+3509 LHGVVACAGA
-3524 AAQHASCG
+3524 TASSGNC
-3532 AGGAGA
+3532 AAGA
-3538 LSGVV
+3538 MGAAASSV
-3543 LSKLLESM
+3543 LAKLISM
-3551 DGANGKDLSPD
+3551 ATGDDLSSEER
-3562 EAQAR
+3562 EAR
-3567 VNLIS
+3567 GNLIAS
-3572 SIVAGIAASI
+3572 VVAGMSEAISVDPSTSTIAAVTELTNNALTLSQLKLFEAEASVCEAIGNCDQVQQKFRELSMEAREVMIAVCAADPTACRERFGEFVEQSTEYRKQLDRLLGMDLPDAFKDDLGVYFMQNAEAASI
-3582 DPAAAVP
+3582 VIHT
-3589 AEIAARIEAE
+3589 EIAADLQKRYGVSPEVAE
-3599 NNSQYRNRDKV
+3599 R
-3610 ARMKAELVGRLEAE
+3610 AMLVG
-3624 CGNDNGC
+3624 
-3631 LQAGWAEADRMTA
+3631 
-3644 SYDEVLTLTHYPDL
+3644 S
-3658 TKEKA
+3658 
-3663 DALAQAVLDLAPGVS
+3663 AVA
-3678 NASALYELVTGM
+3678 
-3690 TATGDE
+3690 
-3696 ANRYF
+3696 
-3701 AAIGLVPLAGGMI
+3701 GMI
-3714 KKGGQAI
+3714 KGPKG
-3721 HMFAEGDK
+3721 
-3729 ALDVAKVGGT
+3729 
-3739 LEDVVATGN
+3739 TG
-3748 HQLDGK
+3748 K
-3754 WFDANGLPL
+3754 L
-3763 PVPPSV
+3763 PVPSDLPTNIHIGQQGKHIKGHNNFEEGRSYFNQGVDPAELLGGVHSGKYPIV
-3769 GAAGRVPNVLQT
+3769 GAGSRGNPIVDFGRPIGVDGRTGQSVTKGQIHYGKNGAHIVPD
-3781 GGHTLNKSTANALN
+3781 A
-3795 EAFGEN
+3795 
-3801 LTSRDWGRALEA
+3801 
-3813 LKQDSGKM
+3813 
-3821 RNDVHGRILDNGD
+3821 RN
-3834 YVSKTGEVIGN
+3834 
-3845 IGDYLP
+3845 